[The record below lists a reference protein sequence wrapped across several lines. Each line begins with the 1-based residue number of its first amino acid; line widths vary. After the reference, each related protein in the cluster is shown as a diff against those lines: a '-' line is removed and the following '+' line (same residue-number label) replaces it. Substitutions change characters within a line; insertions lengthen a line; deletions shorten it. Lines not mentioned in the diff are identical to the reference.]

1 MTDTLPDGCKYI
13 RNKCRYCEN
22 WLETLL
28 GRSASDTNI
37 DYLLIHQQVYIG
49 WIVVELLIIYFFF
62 VETAG
67 KTLEELSEI
76 FEAKNPRKASTKK
89 VKIAMD
95 ETGHVVDV
103 KGP

>member
-1 MTDTLPDGCKYI
+1 
-13 RNKCRYCEN
+13 
-22 WLETLL
+22 
-28 GRSASDTNI
+28 
-37 DYLLIHQQVYIG
+37 
-49 WIVVELLIIYFFF
+49 VVELLIIYFFF

-89 VKIAMD
+89 VKVALD
-95 ETGHVVDV
+95 ETGQVVDI